1 MSDVKFSCTAC
12 GQHITADPKYVGCQ
26 VICPSCSTAVTVPE
40 TAVAAPATAPPATA
54 RSGGGGMMIAVAIIG
69 GAVVVGGI
77 VGGLVAFKN
86 RKAAPSVQNGPS
98 TAPTVATA
106 GPGKPAVAAPNDMA
120 MDPMDST
127 LTTPAVQSVAAGSG
141 SDSPNPWP
149 QFRGPNRDA
158 KSTETGLLKQWPA
171 AGPPLLWKATGLG
184 SGYSSVSVAGG
195 KVFTMG
201 DGRGGSSQVHAF
213 DEQSGAA
220 VWMSRAV
227 GRTGG
232 KYDGTK
238 STPAIDVAAGRLYA
252 LGQFGDLVCLN
263 IGNGQ
268 EVWRK
273 SLTSDFGGKFGN
285 WNYAESP
292 LLDGDKVLVSPGGR
306 RGAVVALNKTTGAT
320 IWQSR
325 QYTDEAQYVS
335 LIVSPMGPRRHYLT
349 MSQKTVAGID
359 AQSGNLMWRI
369 PRAGK
374 TAVIPSP
381 VVYNNIVFVTSG
393 YNVGCNAFQIGT
405 QGGRI
410 TTRQLYSNKDLVNH
424 HGGVVVVD
432 KYVYGHSDRGG
443 WKCLDITT
451 GEVLW
456 ENRGVGKGSVIY
468 VDGHLICRGEAGSGN
483 IALVVATPQGYQE
496 KGRFAQPDRSNKNS
510 WAHPVVANGKLF
522 LRDQGVLLCFN
533 LRGG

>member
-1 MSDVKFSCTAC
+1 
-12 GQHITADPKYVGCQ
+12 
-26 VICPSCSTAVTVPE
+26 
-40 TAVAAPATAPPATA
+40 
-54 RSGGGGMMIAVAIIG
+54 MMIAVAIIG